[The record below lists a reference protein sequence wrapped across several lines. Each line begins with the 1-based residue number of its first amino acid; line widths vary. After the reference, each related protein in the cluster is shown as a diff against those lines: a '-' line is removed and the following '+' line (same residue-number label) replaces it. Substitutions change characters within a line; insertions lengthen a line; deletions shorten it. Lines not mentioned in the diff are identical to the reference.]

1 MKHHIVSH
9 VICSAALPQYARSL
23 NMIGELLS
31 LSRDQHNKLY
41 VDDVQVVVRDLAA
54 TNGVVHIID
63 GILTARQSNAVF
75 YILLLISSKSFFM

>member
-1 MKHHIVSH
+1 MKHHVVNH
-9 VICSAALPQYARSL
+9 VICSAALPQHARSL

-41 VDDVQVVVRDLAA
+41 VDDIQVVVRDLVA

-63 GILTARQSNAVF
+63 GILTAQQSNNAF
-75 YILLLISSKSFFM
+75 YIFC